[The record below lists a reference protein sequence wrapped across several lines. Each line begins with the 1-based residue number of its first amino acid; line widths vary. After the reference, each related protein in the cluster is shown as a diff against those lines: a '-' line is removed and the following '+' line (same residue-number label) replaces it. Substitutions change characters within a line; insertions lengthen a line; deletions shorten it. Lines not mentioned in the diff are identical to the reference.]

1 MLSLK
6 STIYQLLG
14 RISVTIPLQEDH
26 TTMTQPLLIEIG
38 VEELPAIP
46 LLKIVK
52 QIEDSW
58 QKLLMEYK
66 LKTPFRFIYTP
77 RRLVLMHEAMPTK
90 QEDSTIELMGPPVA
104 AAFKEGEPTPAAL
117 GFARKCGVEL
127 SELGRAQKGKTE
139 VLYFKKEEKGAPTEA
154 LLQEMIEKWIASM
167 AFGKMM
173 RWGDRSDEFIRPVRW
188 LQVRLG
194 NEAVPVTLFGV
205 ESGTQTYLHR
215 MVSYDAVDVPS
226 IDAYASILEEGAV
239 MLEPEARQARILE
252 QFEALEKE
260 YGIEIERDKALLAE
274 VVAITENP
282 QALVGNFDALFLE
295 LPPEVIITSMKEH
308 QRYFPVFENGVLTN
322 KFVVVSNAYTED
334 YSKVIAGNERVLKPR
349 LADAL
354 FFYRND
360 LKNGLSTAGLEKV
373 QFIDGLGTLADK
385 IAREKSIARRLLALY
400 LEKLKAQT
408 GKSTEELEKLIE
420 RAIELAKADLMSEM
434 VYEFTELQGLMGYYY
449 AKALGEDPLVY
460 NAIKE
465 QYMPVGEGA
474 QLPSSLFSAIVA
486 MSIKLDTLIGLFSVG
501 KIPTGSK
508 DPFALRRAV
517 NGIVRIVIDNDIPF
531 HIDNMLKLL
540 KDAYE
545 PFDLSVLKAFMLERI
560 NKSLDANP
568 SVIAAVLASGE
579 LDINEIAKK
588 VAALNAIVSN
598 ESFKEQFATFK
609 RVANISKDVNLEGAL
624 DIDKTL
630 FQEKAEEA
638 LYNAYIDVVSRD
650 YPDYQSQ
657 LEALFGLKPQLDAYF
672 DDVLVNAE
680 DEALKRNRLNLIASI
695 YKTFRDIADIKEI
708 TV

>member
-1 MLSLK
+1 MRMTL
-6 STIYQLLG
+6 
-14 RISVTIPLQEDH
+14 
-26 TTMTQPLLIEIG
+26 MTQPLLIEIG

-52 QIEDSW
+52 NIENAWKKILEEYRLDSDFTF
-58 QKLLMEYK
+58 L
-66 LKTPFRFIYTP
+66 YTP
-77 RRLVLMHEAMPTK
+77 RRLVLMHNAMPLK

-104 AAFKEGEPTPAAL
+104 AAFKDGEPTPAAL
-117 GFARKCGVEL
+117 GFARKCGVDV

-139 VLYFKKEEKGAPTEA
+139 VLYFKKEEKGEETAA
-154 LLQEMIEKWIASM
+154 LLEEMIGKWIASM

-194 NEAVPVTLFGV
+194 DTSVPVELFGV
-205 ESGTQTYLHR
+205 TSDTKTYVHR
-215 MVSYDAVDVPS
+215 MVSYDAVEVPS
-226 IDAYASILEEGAV
+226 IETYPEVLKEGAV
-239 MLEPEARQARILE
+239 TLEPSAREARILAE
-252 QFEALEKE
+252 FDTLEE
-260 YGIEIERDKALLAE
+260 EHGIVIERDNALLAE

-282 QALVGNFDALFLE
+282 KALVGKFDEMFLE

-308 QRYFPVFENGVLTN
+308 QRYFPVFEKGKITN
-322 KFVVVSNAYTED
+322 KFVVVSNAYTDD

-349 LADAL
+349 LADGL

-360 LKNGLSTAGLEKV
+360 LRNGLSTAGLEKV

-385 IAREKSIARRLLALY
+385 IKREKRIALRLLALY
-400 LEKLKAQT
+400 MDKLEAQT
-408 GKSTEELEKLIE
+408 GKTPAELEKLMD
-420 RAIELAKADLMSEM
+420 RAVELAKADLMSEM

-474 QLPSSLFSAIVA
+474 ELPSSLFSAIVA
-486 MSIKLDTLIGLFSVG
+486 MSIKLDTLLGLFSVG

-531 HIDNMLKLL
+531 NIDDMLALL
-540 KDAYE
+540 KDEYDS
-545 PFDLSVLKAFMLERI
+545 FDVGQLKAFIIERI

-588 VAALNAIVSN
+588 VAALNDIVAD

-609 RVANISKDVNLEGAL
+609 RVANISKDVDL
-624 DIDKTL
+624 DGDLSIDVSL
-630 FQEKAEEA
+630 FREDAEVN
-638 LYNAYIDVVSRD
+638 LYNAYEKVLNQEFSD
-650 YPDYQSQ
+650 YKTK
-657 LEALFGLKPQLDAYF
+657 LEALFGLKRELDAYF

-680 DEALKRNRLNLIASI
+680 EENLRKNRQHLIASI